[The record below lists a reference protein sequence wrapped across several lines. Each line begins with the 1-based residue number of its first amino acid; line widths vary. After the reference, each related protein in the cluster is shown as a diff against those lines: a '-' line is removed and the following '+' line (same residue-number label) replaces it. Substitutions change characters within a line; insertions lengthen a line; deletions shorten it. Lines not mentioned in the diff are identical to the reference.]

1 MIARYLVFALL
12 VGVPFIAFSTAS
24 AKTTMSRK
32 DIRATPILER
42 PSRAGHFYGNTVRR
56 NAGRGNTVLT
66 GSP

>member
-12 VGVPFIAFSTAS
+12 VGAQFLTFSAVS
-24 AKTTMSRK
+24 AKTTVSRK

-42 PSRAGHFYGNTVRR
+42 PSRPGHFYGNTVRR
-56 NAGRGNTVLT
+56 TAGRGNTVLT